1 MLIEAGR
8 STDGGRHLRFSKSDA
23 AMMAPDVLILLNVRG
38 TYWGFAS
45 ARAPSCTDR
54 RLPSVL
60 LAQARPVLEDV
71 EADAIRRAAFIRAS
85 GHRRPPRLFSLS
97 LGDQL
102 HDPSDQQND
111 ERAEHRQHGDLRPV
125 RGIRAQP
132 VIEAVREGHSGADQ

>member
-8 STDGGRHLRFSKSDA
+8 STDGGLHLRFRQPNA
-23 AMMAPDVLILLNVRG
+23 PMMGPDVLLLPNVPG

-71 EADAIRRAAFIRAS
+71 EADAVRRAAFIRAS

-97 LGDQL
+97 LGDPL
-102 HDPSDQQND
+102 HGPRNQQN
-111 ERAEHRQHGDLRPV
+111 EE
-125 RGIRAQP
+125 
-132 VIEAVREGHSGADQ
+132 

>member
-54 RLPSVL
+54 RLP
-60 LAQARPVLEDV
+60 LAQARPVLE
-71 EADAIRRAAFIRAS
+71 ESRQMPFDARRSFELPATGGLLACF
-85 GHRRPPRLFSLS
+85 
-97 LGDQL
+97 
-102 HDPSDQQND
+102 PS
-111 ERAEHRQHGDLRPV
+111 R
-125 RGIRAQP
+125 
-132 VIEAVREGHSGADQ
+132 